1 MTCRHASIGQGQ
13 NAGTLAVSPGAA
25 LRRRRLLATLAASA
39 WADRA
44 TAQASAYPARPVRI
58 IVPGAAGSGQ
68 DVVARVV
75 GQHLA
80 GLWGQAVIVEN
91 RQGAAGVIG
100 TEAVVKAPPDGY
112 TLGIV
117 NVSALAIS
125 PVMIPNVSYDPM
137 HSFEFL
143 GLAVTNDAALAVRA
157 ASPFRSVEDVVTAAT
172 ARPQQLTWASA
183 GSGTATQMAGELFAQ
198 TARIRLIHV
207 PYRGSPPAITD
218 LLGGQVDMT
227 FNTINAL
234 LPGIRTG
241 SIRALAT
248 TGRTRDPLL
257 PEVPTFAET
266 GYPGYEASGWI
277 GFAAPLGVPV
287 DIVAKLGADIRRVT
301 ASEAFE
307 RTIEQAGM
315 RPRSSSPAEFRDYV
329 REEIG
334 RWGDVVRRSAA
345 TLD

>member
-1 MTCRHASIGQGQ
+1 MTSCRSAT
-13 NAGTLAVSPGAA
+13 TLQRRSLLAA
-25 LRRRRLLATLAASA
+25 LATTT
-39 WADRA
+39 WAGCA
-44 TAQASAYPARPVRI
+44 KAQSPAYPTRPVRV

-68 DVVARVV
+68 DVVARIV
-75 GQHLA
+75 GQHLT
-80 GLWGQAVIVEN
+80 GLWGQAVVIDN

-100 TEAVVKAPPDGY
+100 TEAIAKAPPDGY

-117 NVSALAIS
+117 NVSSLAIS
-125 PVMIPNVSYDPM
+125 PVMVPNVSYDPVN
-137 HSFEFL
+137 SFAFL

-157 ASPFRSVEDVVTAAT
+157 ASPFRSVEDVVKAAT

-198 TARIRLIHV
+198 TARVRMIHV

-234 LPGIRTG
+234 LPGIQNG

-248 TGRTRDPLL
+248 TGQTRDPLL
-257 PEVPTFAET
+257 PDVPTFAET

-277 GFAAPLGVPV
+277 GFAAPLDTPAE
-287 DIVAKLGADIRRVT
+287 IVAKLTADIRRVT
-301 ASEAFE
+301 TSESFR
-307 RTIEQAGM
+307 RTVEQAGM
-315 RPRSSSPAEFRDYV
+315 RPRSSTAAEFRDYV
-329 REEIG
+329 RGEIA